1 MVQPMKLLTERLIL
15 REVRPEDA
23 PFIRQYSLELPY
35 TQYDP
40 NGTMAEWEFET
51 INKWMVDEQNVIP
64 RTYYYVTVVTQDDP
78 DTPLGSIHLTIQN
91 HSHRQGEIGYMFG
104 MAYHNKGYATEAS
117 LALLKF
123 GFGTLKLKRIAAAD
137 IVMENVPST
146 RVAEKIGMRREAH
159 YRETQFFA
167 GRWWDT
173 VTYGITRE
181 AWSAQQGLPDLLATD
196 ETPAAKT

>member
-1 MVQPMKLLTERLIL
+1 
-15 REVRPEDA
+15 
-23 PFIRQYSLELPY
+23 
-35 TQYDP
+35 
-40 NGTMAEWEFET
+40 
-51 INKWMVDEQNVIP
+51 
-64 RTYYYVTVVTQDDP
+64 
-78 DTPLGSIHLTIQN
+78 
-91 HSHRQGEIGYMFG
+91 MFG

-137 IVMENVPST
+137 IVMENVAST
-146 RVAEKIGMRREAH
+146 RVAEKIGMRQEAH

-173 VTYGITRE
+173 VTYSITRD
-181 AWSAQQGLPDLLATD
+181 AWLAQQGLTDVLSTD